1 MSSRANRVK
10 DGSLDGDDY
19 DSKEVVARQMPKT
32 TKPGHRVAAL
42 GEVSDDDDNYH
53 RASDEGAS
61 QGVPGAETQRQL
73 PHFKFR
79 PSKRLEL
86 DAKKFDD
93 IHEDDQ
99 AVKYL
104 LNQYEKECGEVEKEG
119 CSLQMEAVKV
129 LKPRVRHVDT
139 LDERNVEIDKSRGAT
154 FLEIA
159 QHEIAHN
166 MKRKQEIDMPLLED
180 GMPMDEI

>member
-1 MSSRANRVK
+1 MASNQVAAAAAGRPAAQVAALSQK
-10 DGSLDGDDY
+10 ETDGRRRTQAFGVLEAEELA
-19 DSKEVVARQMPKT
+19 KAIAWQAPKT
-32 TKPGHRVAAL
+32 SKLGHRVTAL
-42 GEVSDDDDNYH
+42 SDDSDDDDNFH
-53 RASDEGAS
+53 RASDKGTSLSVSE
-61 QGVPGAETQRQL
+61 AETQRQL
-73 PHFKFR
+73 QQLKFR

-104 LNQYEKECGEVEKEG
+104 LNQYEKECGEG
-119 CSLQMEAVKV
+119 YSLQMKAIKV
-129 LKPRVRHVDT
+129 LKSREKHVDT

-159 QHEIAHN
+159 
-166 MKRKQEIDMPLLED
+166 
-180 GMPMDEI
+180 